1 MWICLM
7 APPTFLTS
15 VQYLSQKLQPWECTY
30 YFLHIFS
37 AAIYGPY
44 LVNSAV
50 KIAWGEGCAFACSSF
65 SPINKHAR
73 HRALQSSVS
82 FVRGYLP
89 FLLGYLSP
97 CYHCASA
104 IRPSFIPQ
112 TISAQNANTSLVIKV
127 NMNKVADSFKQLD
140 GQNTFL
146 PPPVLYYENFL
157 AVTKLE
163 KRSHKHPKNIY
174 LAQATRPNILLHL
187 LFLYPSGRITFK

>member
-15 VQYLSQKLQPWECTY
+15 LQYLCQKHQPWECTY
-30 YFLHIFS
+30 CFLHIFS

-44 LVNSAV
+44 FVNSAV
-50 KIAWGEGCAFACSSF
+50 KIVWGEGCAFACNSF
-65 SPINKHAR
+65 SPINKHAC
-73 HRALQSSVS
+73 HRALQSFVS
-82 FVRGYLP
+82 FVREYLT

-97 CYHCASA
+97 WYHCASS
-104 IRPSFIPQ
+104 IRLSCIPQ

-140 GQNTFL
+140 GQNTFYS
-146 PPPVLYYENFL
+146 PPVLYYENFL
-157 AVTKLE
+157 ALTKLE

-174 LAQATRPNILLHL
+174 LAQAMGPNILLHL
-187 LFLYPSGRITFK
+187 LFLYPSGRITCK